1 MIFLT
6 PQEQLTVW
14 GKNNQMIHNRGNNQI
29 GLLGKN
35 LDDLV
40 VVLINS
46 GKWFNETSRSAAA
59 ENCVTIHS
67 KD

>member
-14 GKNNQMIHNRGNNQI
+14 GKNNQTLHYRGNYRV
-29 GLLGKN
+29 GLLGKI
-35 LDDLV
+35 LDDFV

-46 GKWFNETSRSAAA
+46 GKWINETPRFAAV
-59 ENCVTIHS
+59 EYCVTIHS